1 MMNRHAS
8 AEVEAPADADKVDG
22 VTGGEFQVVL
32 HNDEV
37 HTTGQVIVALVLVF
51 RHSVALARRIM
62 LEAHRTGRAI
72 AQVEPEPAANRHA
85 GQLRRYGLR
94 ATVESIS

>member
-1 MMNRHAS
+1 MNSHAS
-8 AEVEAPADADKVDG
+8 AEVEAPADADKAAG
-22 VTGGEFQVVL
+22 LTGDPFQVVL

-37 HTTGQVIVALVLVF
+37 HTTGQVIVALVRVF

-72 AQVEPEPAANRHA
+72 AQVEPEPDANRHA